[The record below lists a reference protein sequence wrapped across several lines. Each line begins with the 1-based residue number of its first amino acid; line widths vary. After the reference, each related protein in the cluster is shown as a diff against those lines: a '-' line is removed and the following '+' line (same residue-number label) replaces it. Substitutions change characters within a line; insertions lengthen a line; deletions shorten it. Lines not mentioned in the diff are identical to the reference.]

1 MNKIQVAVIWASLSI
16 LLVAGYL
23 TYKEVSLRDFQ
34 ISQDS
39 SLVKKWQ
46 SQNNNGADETQTKIE
61 ELVWRH
67 EEERDKAIQTF
78 VILAFGLLSGAGLLW
93 YLFKGKK

>member
-39 SLVKKWQ
+39 SFSLR
-46 SQNNNGADETQTKIE
+46 NGNPRIIMGLTK
-61 ELVWRH
+61 H
-67 EEERDKAIQTF
+67 KP
-78 VILAFGLLSGAGLLW
+78 
-93 YLFKGKK
+93 K